1 MRSLLKLQESLLEIE
16 KLPIELTLFAPQD
29 LKRYHIQFLLQKYF
43 VEKIKEIDER
53 LEEYLDYEFGKIVNE
68 QSFGSKIFLTVYH
81 ALLKIFE
88 SFEVQVAVSKVG

>member
-1 MRSLLKLQESLLEIE
+1 MGPCTKSMRYLLKLQESLLEIE

-53 LEEYLDYEFGKIVNE
+53 LEDYLDYEFGKIVNE
-68 QSFGSKIFLTVYH
+68 
-81 ALLKIFE
+81 
-88 SFEVQVAVSKVG
+88 